1 MQQLSGH
8 DASFVYFDLPHAPM
22 HGCFLGLYDGSEVPG
37 GVGYEAVLEHIERR
51 LHLARCFRQKLVR
64 VPFDWD
70 HPYWLED
77 RNFDLEYHVREI
89 ALPSPGDWS
98 QLCRQVARIHARP
111 MDLTKPLWE
120 MYLIEGLDRVPDL
133 PAGSFALLI
142 KFHHAAIDGAS
153 GVQIIEAIHDLE
165 PDAEPDPPRA
175 DWEPETDPTPFELVM
190 RAQTNAFLRPLEFSR
205 LMARTLPALGRAS
218 QGFLTREFQAPGPV
232 PETRFN
238 GPISPH
244 RVFDACRFA
253 LAEARAI
260 KSYVEGATVNDVL
273 ISVCGGAL
281 RHYLESKGELPAE
294 SLVAMLPISVRGE
307 GESEAGNRVSAMI
320 VPIGTDVKDAGERLV
335 AVREATRQS
344 KELTHAVGAR
354 LLADHAQYTP
364 GALIGLGMR
373 LAASFQTAPNARL
386 PYNVV
391 ITNVPGPQTQLHAV
405 GARLITNFGVGIPH
419 DGMGLM
425 HGIGSYCGELT
436 VGATAC
442 RQMMPDAD
450 FYAACLQRAYDDLKR
465 ATIGETATVATPSA
479 PPPRPQEP
487 TP

>member
-8 DASFVYFDLPHAPM
+8 DASFVYYDLPNAPM
-22 HGCFLGLYDGSEVPG
+22 HGGFLGLYDGSSLGG
-37 GVGYEAVLEHIERR
+37 GVGFEAILEYIGRR

-70 HPYWLED
+70 HPYWVED

-89 ALPSPGDWS
+89 ALPAPGDWS
-98 QLCRQVARIHARP
+98 QLCRQVARIHARL

-120 MYLIEGLDRVPDL
+120 MYLIEGLDRVAGV

-153 GVQIIEAIHDLE
+153 GVEIIQAIHDLE
-165 PDAEPDPPRA
+165 PDAEPEPPARE
-175 DWEPETDPTPFELVM
+175 WESEADPTPFELVM

-218 QGFLTREFQAPGPV
+218 QGFLAREFQATGPV

-238 GPISPH
+238 ASVSPH
-244 RVFDACRFA
+244 RVFDGCRFP
-253 LAEARAI
+253 LEEAREI
-260 KSYVEGATVNDVL
+260 KTHVDGATVNDVL
-273 ISVCGGAL
+273 IAVCGGAL
-281 RHYLESKGELPAE
+281 RHYLEAKGELPE
-294 SLVAMLPISVRGE
+294 DSLVAMLPISVREAGE
-307 GESEAGNRVSAMI
+307 VEAGNRVSAMI
-320 VPIGTDVKDAGERLV
+320 VPVGTDVKDAGERLSR
-335 AVREATRQS
+335 VREATRDS
-344 KELTHAVGAR
+344 KALSQAIGAR
-354 LLADHAQYTP
+354 LLADHVQYTP

-373 LAASFQTAPNARL
+373 LAASFQPNFIARL

-391 ITNVPGPQTQLHAV
+391 ITNVPGPRVQLHAV
-405 GARLITNFGVGIPH
+405 GARLITSFGVGIPH

-436 VGATAC
+436 VGVTAC
-442 RQMMPDAD
+442 REMMPDVD
-450 FYAACLQRAYDDLKR
+450 FYAACVRRSYDELKR
-465 ATIGETATVATPSA
+465 ATLGEARRSGTRSERAS
-479 PPPRPQEP
+479 
-487 TP
+487 

>member
-22 HGCFLGLYDGSEVPG
+22 HGCFLGLYDGSDLPG
-37 GVGYEAVLEHIERR
+37 GVGYEEILEYIERR

-70 HPYWLED
+70 HPYWVDD

-89 ALPSPGDWS
+89 ALPGPGGWS
-98 QLCRQVARIHARP
+98 QLCRQIARIHARP

-120 MYLIEGLDRVPDL
+120 MYLIEGLDDVPGI

-153 GVQIIEAIHDLE
+153 GVEIIQAIHDLE
-165 PDAEPDPPRA
+165 PDAAPEPPTVE
-175 DWEPETDPTPFELVM
+175 WKPEDDPTPFELVM

-205 LMARTLPALGRAS
+205 LMAQTLPALGRAGR
-218 QGFLTREFQAPGPV
+218 GFLAREYRAPGTV

-238 GPISPH
+238 GPVSSH
-244 RVFDACRFA
+244 RVFDACRFP
-253 LAEARAI
+253 LEEAREI
-260 KSYVEGATVNDVL
+260 KTHVDGATVNDVL
-273 ISVCGGAL
+273 IAVCGGAL
-281 RHYLESKGELPAE
+281 RQYLEAKGELPEE
-294 SLVAMLPISVRGE
+294 SLIAMLPISVRGE

-335 AVREATRQS
+335 AAREATRQS
-344 KELTHAVGAR
+344 KELTNAVGAR
-354 LLADHAQYTP
+354 LLADHARHTP
-364 GALIGLGMR
+364 GALIGFGMR
-373 LAASFQTAPNARL
+373 LASSFPSNTSAQQL

-391 ITNVPGPQTQLHAV
+391 ITNVPGPRVRLYAA

-442 RQMMPDAD
+442 REMMPDVD
-450 FYAACLQRAYDDLKR
+450 FYAACLRRSYEDLKR
-465 ATIGETATVATPSA
+465 ATLGESRSGAPHGGATS
-479 PPPRPQEP
+479 
-487 TP
+487 